1 MYRIF
6 IFGKNTQMKYI
17 VSIILS
23 FLAFQLQAQV
33 KNETEKRIKKKDVP
47 EEVMEWFKDAY
58 EKRKKVKWF
67 YQTDGE
73 KTVYEAKLMYKK
85 QKHSVEILPNG
96 NIVNIEVLIDFDTIE
111 ANSKNNIETYL
122 YANYTKFSIKKVQIQ
137 YTGSNDDLEDLIDE
151 DELNEAITINYEIE
165 FYGKNE
171 IVDELWEGLF
181 NSDGKLMEHRK
192 IKLKATDNLDY

>member
-17 VSIILS
+17 FSIILS

>member
-1 MYRIF
+1 
-6 IFGKNTQMKYI
+6 MKYI
-17 VSIILS
+17 ISIILS

-151 DELNEAITINYEIE
+151 DELNDAITINYEIE

-171 IVDELWEGLF
+171 TEDELWEGLF